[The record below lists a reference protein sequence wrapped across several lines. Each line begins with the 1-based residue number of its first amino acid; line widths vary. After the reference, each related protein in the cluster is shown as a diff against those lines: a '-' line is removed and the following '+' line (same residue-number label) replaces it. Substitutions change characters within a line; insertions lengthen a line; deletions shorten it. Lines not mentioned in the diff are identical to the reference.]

1 MDSDNRIPTVRP
13 ALALSLVSLL
23 FIVSGGTGLAYEVI
37 WFRQFSD
44 IWGGSSAAMAA
55 VVASFLF
62 GLGLG
67 ARLVGALADRSLSPL
82 LIYAICELCIG
93 VLALVLPYELD
104 LIRPF
109 TSSIYP
115 SLASQ
120 PFLFAV
126 VRFFITFAILGPPT
140 ILMGATLPLLV
151 RQFALVGSSLASSAA
166 WLYFLNSFG
175 AAAGAWVTGFFLL
188 PTFGLQVT
196 NWMTV
201 SVNFLIALTA
211 WALVRE
217 VQAIVTERRAEP
229 EPESKAESEGASTD
243 EPRKLLP
250 LGLAIAAFITGVSG
264 VSLQMV
270 WARQMSLAVGGTT
283 YAFTSVLSVFILGLA
298 LGSLAFRLFV
308 RSSTSLHRVLAV
320 SVVGLVVTTI
330 FGWVILPE
338 LGEVIGSISH
348 LRADQ
353 SFNALLCFLVSCAI
367 EGLPT
372 FFMGVL
378 FPTLVALSGGS
389 ERTAGRV
396 VGQLYAWNAGGSIL
410 AATTTSALLF
420 PGIGGFQTVLLM
432 LFLYGLILVWFY
444 LPRLQTSE
452 PAALGIVAALF
463 ATLGIGGFIGWPD
476 TEDTV
481 RRNIGYYLYSDLVY
495 ETHGKHSE
503 LLFYKEAPV
512 CNVMVLGVE
521 TDNPTVLSGQSVNIR
536 VNGKVDGGNYSDVNT
551 QVGSA
556 YFPRMLRP
564 RAKSVLVIGF
574 GTGSTAGASCLF
586 ANTVVECCEIE
597 QAVVDASEFFHDVNH
612 KPEFQPN
619 YSTIITDGR
628 NYVQSTDRVYDLII
642 SEPSNPWIAGISKL
656 YTTEF
661 YESVRDRLA
670 SGGMLAQWL
679 QTYSIGRAEFSLIV
693 NTIQSVFPHSALI
706 RLAPGDTMLLASMEP
721 IVPDRATIDY
731 AQELID
737 STPVARD
744 ELANRFHSSDVRTLL
759 LEQILLDRSGLERVV
774 LEAGQ
779 SEVNTD
785 QNLRLEFDAPRR
797 LFGTPP
803 DDEIGAS
810 ESILHALEVSLIN
823 DLIASWG
830 WSEDQLD
837 ALTRLRGEYL
847 EAGHYAMAIDLSA
860 IGLAYTDEVVFLAD
874 QLIFAPPTDLEELR
888 LGVNRV
894 LERSRV
900 EAKRVALQL
909 GQRSEFQRS
918 AAAYEELLRRYP
930 DSASLRASL
939 SIVYRQLGLAEAAER
954 EFARALE
961 LDPLAQETIF
971 VEDAMQ
977 ESLRTQ
983 EGLEAGAN
991 N

>member
-1 MDSDNRIPTVRP
+1 MDSDNRPPTVRP
-13 ALALSLVSLL
+13 VLALSLVSLL
-23 FIVSGGTGLAYEVI
+23 FIASGATGLAYEVL

-44 IWGGSSAAMAA
+44 FWGGSSAAMAA

-67 ARLVGALADRSLSPL
+67 ARLIGALADRSQSPL
-82 LIYAICELCIG
+82 FAYAICELCIG
-93 VLALVLPYELD
+93 VLALALPYEID

-115 SLASQ
+115 SLASE
-120 PFLFAV
+120 PFLFSV
-126 VRFFITFAILGPPT
+126 VRFLITFAILGPPT

-151 RQFALVGSSLASSAA
+151 RQFSLAGSSLASSAA

-188 PTFGLQVT
+188 PTFGLRVT

-217 VQAIVTERRAEP
+217 VQSLVAEQRP
-229 EPESKAESEGASTD
+229 EPEAEPAGEK
-243 EPRKLLP
+243 RKLLP
-250 LGLAIAAFITGVSG
+250 FGLAIAAFITGVSG

-308 RSSTSLHRVLAV
+308 RSSTSLHRVLSV
-320 SVVGLVVTTI
+320 SVIGLVVTTI

-338 LGEVIGSISH
+338 LGEVIGSLSH
-348 LRADQ
+348 LRAEQ
-353 SFNALLCFLVSCAI
+353 SFNAQLCFLVSLAM

-396 VGQLYAWNAGGSIL
+396 VGQLYAWNAGGSIV

-420 PGIGGFQTVLLM
+420 PSLGGFLTILLM
-432 LFLYGLILVWFY
+432 LFLYGLILLWFY
-444 LPRLQTSE
+444 LPRLRTSE
-452 PAALGIVAALF
+452 PAAFGVVGLTF
-463 ATLGIGGFIGWPD
+463 ATLGIGGFLGWPD
-476 TEDTV
+476 IEDTV

-495 ETHGKHSE
+495 DTHGKHSE

-512 CNVMVLGVE
+512 CNVMVLSVK
-521 TDNPTVLSGQSVNIR
+521 TDNPTVLSGRSVNIR

-551 QVGSA
+551 QIGSA

-564 RAKSVLVIGF
+564 RASSVLVIGF
-574 GTGSTAGASCLF
+574 GTGSTAGASSLF
-586 ANTVVECCEIE
+586 ANTKVECCEIE
-597 QAVVDASEFFHDVNH
+597 QAVVDASKFFHDVNH

-619 YSTIITDGR
+619 YTTIITDGR
-628 NYVQSTDRVYDLII
+628 NHVQSTDRVYDLII

-661 YESVRDRLA
+661 YESVRERLA

-679 QTYSIGRAEFSLIV
+679 QTYSIGRAEFSLII

-744 ELANRFHSSDVRTLL
+744 ELAKRFHSSDVRTLL
-759 LEQILLDRSGLERVV
+759 LEQVLLDRLGLERIV

-797 LFGTPP
+797 LFGIPP
-803 DDEIGAS
+803 DDEIGAA
-810 ESILHALEVSLIN
+810 ESILHALDVRLIN

-830 WSEDQLD
+830 WSEEQLGALLRLRTEYLD
-837 ALTRLRGEYL
+837 A
-847 EAGHYAMAIDLSA
+847 GHSAMAIDLSS
-860 IGLAYTDEVVFLAD
+860 IGMAYTDEVMFLAD
-874 QLIFAPPTDLEELR
+874 QLIFSPPADLEELR

-894 LERSRV
+894 LEKSRL

-918 AAAYEELLRRYP
+918 AAAYEELLRRFP
-930 DSASLRASL
+930 DSASLHASL
-939 SIVYRQLGLAEAAER
+939 SIVYRELGFSEAAEL
-954 EFARALE
+954 ELARALE

-971 VEDAMQ
+971 VERAAKDA
-977 ESLRTQ
+977 LRPRG
-983 EGLEAGAN
+983 ELGAGEN